1 MVPEFVDLRVWR
13 LTLVTGDLVKD
24 AEVGDVLLRV
34 KVHVEHFK
42 KLLDERVIISVRS
55 RDLLK

>member
-34 KVHVEHFK
+34 KVQVEHFK